1 MPKRQRRNLSQGES
15 MMNSFLKKPQRNFVK
30 KSETAGR
37 LTEKTRAL
45 IKYLLDTNICI
56 FGNKKK
62 FDIEK
67 KFDEVGISNCFISE
81 IVFAELKFGVENS
94 NDIIKNQKALVD
106 FLSGIKIIPIFDV
119 IDFYAKEKAR
129 LRKLGITIEEFDLL
143 IGCTS
148 VTQNLIMVTNNTEH
162 FKRIKG
168 IHLEDWTK

>member
-1 MPKRQRRNLSQGES
+1 
-15 MMNSFLKKPQRNFVK
+15 MNGKFGLNNKFEKL
-30 KSETAGR
+30 GR
-37 LTEKTRAL
+37 E
-45 IKYLLDTNICI
+45 
-56 FGNKKK
+56 
-62 FDIEK
+62 
-67 KFDEVGISNCFISE
+67 NCFISE
-81 IVFAELKFGVENS
+81 ITLAELKFGVENS
-94 NDIIKNQKALVD
+94 DHRIKNQKALDD